1 MAQFLSCHPRRTPS
15 PRPRLLQGR
24 AEPSKQRLICRAL
37 IFQFSLPPPLPTGT
51 WVVEAVGGRT
61 NRRRQGPWRAQNPE
75 RKAFR
80 IRMSKSNF
88 VSGTAFFFAVK
99 QGQSCPPYRRD
110 EIMRGLIIIILIQ
123 AWVQVLWGLK
133 LIPFGGASSRR
144 RIKIHKYEIE
154 HDRKC
159 LLRRKKSHNKWQAF
173 RKTANTTNI
182 TKSRKITYFI
192 N

>member
-1 MAQFLSCHPRRTPS
+1 
-15 PRPRLLQGR
+15 
-24 AEPSKQRLICRAL
+24 
-37 IFQFSLPPPLPTGT
+37 
-51 WVVEAVGGRT
+51 
-61 NRRRQGPWRAQNPE
+61 
-75 RKAFR
+75 
-80 IRMSKSNF
+80 MSKSNF

-159 LLRRKKSHNKWQAF
+159 LLRRKKV
-173 RKTANTTNI
+173 TTNDKLLEKPQI
-182 TKSRKITYFI
+182 LQTSQNPGK
-192 N
+192 